1 MYKSTVTRNAIKALN
16 TARPAFA
23 AAHPATG
30 FTRSFSYTAPL
41 GKKKSDGSTKDPIL
55 SATTKAPEGASGE
68 KEGQFARTDESVHIE
83 YPPDSEMPTQPVAQG
98 RGGMHFKRTLA
109 QFSLEN
115 KVSVVTGGARGL
127 GLVMG
132 QGLVASGSDLAIID
146 LNSMLL
152 QSPLITET
160 NNLFNIYP
168 RGRSR
173 VCGCFV
179 DRAVP
184 QGESRSGRVSLHCHT
199 FPSRRTG

>member
-1 MYKSTVTRNAIKALN
+1 MCFEAVTFKMFKPTVACNAIKALN
-16 TARPAFA
+16 IARPAFA
-23 AAHPATG
+23 AARPAMG
-30 FTRSFSYTAPL
+30 FTRPLSYTAPL
-41 GKKKSDGSTKDPIL
+41 GKKKSDDPTKDPIL

-109 QFSLEN
+109 QFSLEK

-146 LNSMLL
+146 LNSMFY
-152 QSPLITET
+152 
-160 NNLFNIYP
+160 NHY
-168 RGRSR
+168 
-173 VCGCFV
+173 
-179 DRAVP
+179 
-184 QGESRSGRVSLHCHT
+184 
-199 FPSRRTG
+199 